1 MVFFRTFIVLAAV
14 LVAAP
19 AALAQDAP
27 AAMPTTAAKCLSCH
41 GADGRPA
48 LADVPI
54 IAGQQELYL
63 VNALKAYRDGNR
75 AFGQALVMAEMT
87 RTLSDADIAAL
98 AKWFGDQQ

>member
-1 MVFFRTFIVLAAV
+1 MPSPAVLAQKAAV
-14 LVAAP
+14 
-19 AALAQDAP
+19 P
-27 AAMPTTAAKCLSCH
+27 AAMPANASQCLSCH
-41 GADGRPA
+41 SANGWPA

-87 RTLSDADIAAL
+87 RNLSDADIAAL
-98 AKWFGDQQ
+98 AQWFGDQP